1 MGDSGWNSDDQNTN
15 SNLESKDC
23 VCEVLNGKKWMPF
36 FFSKWKLIK
45 SIKCNNFP
53 LNTKKSYYAHSNWH
67 LSIHISE
74 EENFLRPYRL

>member
-36 FFSKWKLIK
+36 FFKMEVNKVYK
-45 SIKCNNFP
+45 V
-53 LNTKKSYYAHSNWH
+53 
-67 LSIHISE
+67 
-74 EENFLRPYRL
+74 